1 MRPQNACQRKTPV
14 VKDKEKREREKIS
27 DLRKSLKKTT
37 RKAPQGESR
46 RRHLEAAVQAGQ
58 RRSLQLTATRNVPVS
73 LHPTPERKKK
83 KIVHEGKIPHHV
95 LPGHCHTQ
103 PEGGGVLQLQT
114 PTGKAT

>member
-1 MRPQNACQRKTPV
+1 MRPQNACQRKTAE
-14 VKDKEKREREKIS
+14 VKDKEKRETGKMS
-27 DLRKSLKKTT
+27 DLQKPARKTH
-37 RKAPQGESR
+37 QGESR
-46 RRHLEAAVQAGQ
+46 RRHLEAAVEAGQ

-95 LPGHCHTQ
+95 LPGHCHAQ